1 MNRPLRGSP
10 SRLRESHV
18 GTPALPWS
26 AGVGQTRSVWLIWF
40 VLFIWFIW
48 FIRLVWFNQ
57 INKTNQTNQLNE
69 TDQTDR
75 TDQMNKKGGGMELE
89 IESRNVGMTP
99 RWKSEIETR
108 MADLQ
113 RRHEDL

>member
-26 AGVGQTRSVWLIWF
+26 AGVGQTRSVWMIWF

-48 FIRLVWFNQ
+48 LIWLVWFNQ

-75 TDQMNKKGGGMELE
+75 TEQMNKTAWRTFSASCWALDGP
-89 IESRNVGMTP
+89 VGSTTIGLIP
-99 RWKSEIETR
+99 R
-108 MADLQ
+108 
-113 RRHEDL
+113 